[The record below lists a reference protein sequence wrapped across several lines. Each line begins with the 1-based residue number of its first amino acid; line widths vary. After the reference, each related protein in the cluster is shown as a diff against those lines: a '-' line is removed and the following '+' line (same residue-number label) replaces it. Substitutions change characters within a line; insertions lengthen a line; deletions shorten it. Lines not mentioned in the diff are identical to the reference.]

1 MAFKTTK
8 KAGRP
13 REKTFTELFG
23 EEAVKVMAGELQKD
37 PEALSRKEF
46 DAALAFVE
54 REKGRKIRK

>member
-1 MAFKTTK
+1 MALKPKK

-23 EEAVKVMAGELQKD
+23 EEAVRVLAGEMQDD
-37 PEALSRKEF
+37 PEKMTRKDF